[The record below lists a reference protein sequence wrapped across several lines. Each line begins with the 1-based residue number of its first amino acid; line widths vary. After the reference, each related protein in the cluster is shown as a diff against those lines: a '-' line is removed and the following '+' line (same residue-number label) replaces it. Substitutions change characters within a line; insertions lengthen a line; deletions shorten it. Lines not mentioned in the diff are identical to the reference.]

1 MVESFFDL
9 SFTFLGDRS
18 LLEVIP
24 RSLIYYMIMTC
35 CSIPLLHVVIIRI
48 TKSYGESARPLLF
61 SCAVSLLC
69 WIGMLFYMLTF
80 TQLEISTNFI
90 ASCATSLF
98 IYFGFVLGYLEF
110 FSLINRGYSLSIM
123 MDISRR
129 TIPPSISE
137 LENEYADGRGLRWML
152 TKRVK
157 GLSALKLVTENNKQ
171 IVLNKGW
178 STYVARILYKAKILF
193 SIKGSG

>member
-1 MVESFFDL
+1 
-9 SFTFLGDRS
+9 
-18 LLEVIP
+18 
-24 RSLIYYMIMTC
+24 
-35 CSIPLLHVVIIRI
+35 
-48 TKSYGESARPLLF
+48 
-61 SCAVSLLC
+61 
-69 WIGMLFYMLTF
+69 
-80 TQLEISTNFI
+80 
-90 ASCATSLF
+90 
-98 IYFGFVLGYLEF
+98 
-110 FSLINRGYSLSIM
+110 M